1 MSAHHPSIARRMS
14 SKSDEPY
21 LYESFTR
28 AYDDGDKAVYSR
40 TDCLRLAKT
49 ITDMSK
55 VPVSC
60 AEIVK
65 NELASRKAWEG
76 ASHRDRAQHAIA
88 TSSGKVGHHQLQ
100 RRLTT
105 TSESM
110 AR

>member
-1 MSAHHPSIARRMS
+1 MVSFSIFWPPLTVCVSGMAAS
-14 SKSDEPY
+14 
-21 LYESFTR
+21 LCG
-28 AYDDGDKAVYSR
+28 ADDKTVYSR
-40 TDCLRLAKT
+40 SDCLRLAKT
-49 ITDMSK
+49 ITDLSK

-60 AEIVK
+60 TEIVK
-65 NELASRKAWEG
+65 NEIAARKAWDG

-88 TSSGKVGHHQLQ
+88 TSGGKIGHHQLQ

>member
-28 AYDDGDKAVYSR
+28 AYDDDKTVYSR
-40 TDCLRLAKT
+40 SDCLRLAKT
-49 ITDMSK
+49 ITDLSK

-60 AEIVK
+60 TEIVK
-65 NELASRKAWEG
+65 NEIAARKAWDG

-88 TSSGKVGHHQLQ
+88 TSGGKIGHHQLQ